1 MIKFFPLP
9 GQAQTSTLAPLH
21 FTSILSFC
29 VHNVSLSLFALGKT
43 RCFLSFIRACCN
55 TPLTGRAYYGHFS
68 CKEQPFLDFL
78 FHADRPARCTPMI
91 LIHHYSADTCCALA
105 AIAKASL
112 SELTLHHPTGPT
124 HPVGPSHSCPLGSSF
139 SLWTAALSRRFLFY
153 LRRSPT
159 RRPRAVHNG
168 RSHSALLLTPPCP
181 TSSSPCIP
189 RHRRPANLLWAPV
202 PRNHTY

>member
-1 MIKFFPLP
+1 ML
-9 GQAQTSTLAPLH
+9 GRAVANEDH
-21 FTSILSFC
+21 AERG
-29 VHNVSLSLFALGKT
+29 LSLPCPSNDSGTF
-43 RCFLSFIRACCN
+43 SF
-55 TPLTGRAYYGHFS
+55 
-68 CKEQPFLDFL
+68 
-78 FHADRPARCTPMI
+78 
-91 LIHHYSADTCCALA
+91 
-105 AIAKASL
+105 
-112 SELTLHHPTGPT
+112 
-124 HPVGPSHSCPLGSSF
+124 VSF
-139 SLWTAALSRRFLFY
+139 RFIFFLWTAALSRRFLFY

>member
-78 FHADRPARCTPMI
+78 FLADRPARCTPMI

-153 LRRSPT
+153 LRRPPT
-159 RRPRAVHNG
+159 RPLGPKTKAASNRHTPTAV
-168 RSHSALLLTPPCP
+168 SARL
-181 TSSSPCIP
+181 SSPLCVFACSQIP
-189 RHRRPANLLWAPV
+189 FLFGNEE
-202 PRNHTY
+202 NDQ